1 HDVDILSGLQF
12 TQLKRSEL
20 HLCGPAPTKD
30 MNISSLGCFEPLGD
44 VICYFCR
51 QHLAG
56 RFRYNAGHI
65 KRNISDTNDSNFT
78 CPQIPVPINIRM
90 TVIPGDKF
98 CGTKRVFGVN
108 TRNIEP
114 SIFDCTGC
122 KYDYIVISA
131 QLFEMNVRAVFYVSN
146 KPYITAIHDAVQS
159 FHDAFDSRMV
169 GSHTVTN
176 QTKRCWV
183 TIKKIY

>member
-1 HDVDILSGLQF
+1 
-12 TQLKRSEL
+12 
-20 HLCGPAPTKD
+20 
-30 MNISSLGCFEPLGD
+30 
-44 VICYFCR
+44 
-51 QHLAG
+51 
-56 RFRYNAGHI
+56 
-65 KRNISDTNDSNFT
+65 
-78 CPQIPVPINIRM
+78 M

-122 KYDYIVISA
+122 KYDDIVISA

-183 TIKKIY
+183 TIKKIYCYVEINIGFLQQISVISTSRTGTDDSNPQWQMHSFVHKFPFVYAT